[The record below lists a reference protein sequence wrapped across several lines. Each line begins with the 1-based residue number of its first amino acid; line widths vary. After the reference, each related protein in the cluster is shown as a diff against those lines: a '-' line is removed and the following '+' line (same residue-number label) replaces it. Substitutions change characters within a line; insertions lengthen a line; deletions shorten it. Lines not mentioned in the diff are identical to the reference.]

1 MRSTTLMV
9 DRTVKNSV
17 ARCTQGSGKHMGKL
31 DNKVAIVTG
40 GSRGI
45 GAASALALADEG
57 ADVAISYS
65 SSADQAKAVV
75 AGLEAKGVRAAA
87 FQADQA
93 DATQAAGLIRR
104 VVEQFG
110 KLDILVNN
118 AAVGGGGLV
127 DGELVDQAAI
137 ERQLAVNYTSVV
149 AGIQTAVPLLPE
161 GGRIV
166 SISSGVA
173 TRAGFRG
180 MAYYTGT
187 KSALEGFSRGAARDL
202 AHRGITVNVIQ
213 PGFIDTDGNPADGP
227 AAATFLPTT
236 AMGRYGRPEE
246 IAAGVVFLAGPQAS
260 YVTGAVLR
268 IDGGYGA

>member
-1 MRSTTLMV
+1 
-9 DRTVKNSV
+9 
-17 ARCTQGSGKHMGKL
+17 MGKL
-31 DNKVAIVTG
+31 DGKVAIVTG

-45 GAASALALADEG
+45 GAATALALADEG

-65 SSADQAKAVV
+65 SSEGRAKAVV
-75 AGLEAKGVRAAA
+75 AELEAKGVRAAA
-87 FQADQA
+87 FRADQA
-93 DATQAAGLIRR
+93 DAAQAVGLIHS

-118 AAVGGGGLV
+118 AATSGGDLV
-127 DGELVDQAAI
+127 DSELVDQAAI
-137 ERQLAVNYTSVV
+137 DRQLAVNYTSVV
-149 AGIQTAVPLLPE
+149 AGIGAAFPLLPD

-173 TRAGFRG
+173 ARAGFPG

-202 AHRGITVNVIQ
+202 AHRGITVNVVQ
-213 PGFIDTDGNPADGP
+213 PGFVDTEGNPADGP
-227 AAATFLPTT
+227 AASVFLPTT

-246 IAAGVVFLAGPQAS
+246 IAAGVVFLASPQAS
-260 YVTGAVLR
+260 YVTGTVLR
-268 IDGGYGA
+268 IDGGYSA

>member
-1 MRSTTLMV
+1 MGTL
-9 DRTVKNSV
+9 N
-17 ARCTQGSGKHMGKL
+17 G
-31 DNKVAIVTG
+31 KVAIVTG

-65 SSADQAKAVV
+65 ASADRADTVV
-75 AGLEAKGVRAAA
+75 AELAAKGVRAAA

-104 VVEQFG
+104 VAERFG
-110 KLDILVNN
+110 RLDILVNN
-118 AAVGGGGLV
+118 AGVTAAAPV
-127 DGELVDQAAI
+127 DSEHTDEAALD
-137 ERQLAVNYTSVV
+137 RQLAVNYLGAV
-149 AGIQTAVPLLPE
+149 ASIRAAHPLLPE

-166 SISSGVA
+166 SISTGA
-173 TRAGFRG
+173 AARTGFPG
-180 MAYYTGT
+180 MADYAAG
-187 KSALEGFSRGAARDL
+187 KAALEAYSRGAARDL
-202 AHRGITVNVIQ
+202 AHRGITVNIIQ
-213 PGFIDTDGNPADGP
+213 SGFIDTEMNPADSP
-227 AAATFLPTT
+227 AASMFLSTT

-246 IAAGVVFLAGPQAS
+246 IAAGVAFLAGPQAS

>member
-1 MRSTTLMV
+1 M
-9 DRTVKNSV
+9 DRAVKNSL
-17 ARCTQGSGKHMGKL
+17 ARCIEGSEKHMGKL
-31 DNKVAIVTG
+31 DNKVAVVTG

-75 AGLEAKGVRAAA
+75 AELEAKGVRAAA

-93 DATQAAGLIRR
+93 DATQAAGLIGR
-104 VVEQFG
+104 VVERFG
-110 KLDILVNN
+110 KLDVLVNN
-118 AAVGGGGLV
+118 AAAGGRGLV
-127 DGELVDQAAI
+127 DGEGVDQAGI
-137 ERQLAVNYTSVV
+137 DRQLAINYTSVV
-149 AGIQTAVPLLPE
+149 AGIEAAVPLLPD

-173 TRAGFRG
+173 TRAGFQG

-202 AHRGITVNVIQ
+202 AHRGITVNIIQ
-213 PGFIDTDGNPADGP
+213 PGFIDTEGNPADGP
-227 AAATFLPTT
+227 AASMFLPTT
-236 AMGRYGRPEE
+236 AIGRYGRPEE
-246 IAAGVVFLAGPQAS
+246 IAAGVVFLASPQAS
-260 YVTGAVLR
+260 YVTGSVLR
-268 IDGGYGA
+268 IDGGYAA

>member
-1 MRSTTLMV
+1 
-9 DRTVKNSV
+9 
-17 ARCTQGSGKHMGKL
+17 MGKL
-31 DNKVAIVTG
+31 DGRVAIVTG

-65 SSADQAKAVV
+65 SSADRAKDVV
-75 AGLEAKGVRAAA
+75 ADLEAKGVRAAA

-93 DATQAAGLIRR
+93 DSTQSAGLIIS
-104 VVEQFG
+104 VVQQFG

-118 AAVGGGGLV
+118 AAAGGGSPV
-127 DGELVDQAAI
+127 DSETPDRAAI
-137 ERQLAVNYTSVV
+137 ERQLAVNYTGVV
-149 AGIQTAVPLLPE
+149 AAIQAASALLPD

-166 SISSGVA
+166 NISSGVA
-173 TRAGFRG
+173 SRAGFPG

-213 PGFIDTDGNPADGP
+213 PGFVDTEGNPADGP
-227 AAATFLPTT
+227 GASLFLPTT

-246 IAAGVVFLAGPQAS
+246 IAAGVVFLTSPEAS

>member
-1 MRSTTLMV
+1 
-9 DRTVKNSV
+9 
-17 ARCTQGSGKHMGKL
+17 MGKL

-65 SSADQAKAVV
+65 SSAERAEAVV
-75 AGLEAKGVRAAA
+75 ADLEAKGVRAAA
-87 FQADQA
+87 FRADQA
-93 DATQAAGLIRR
+93 DAAEAAALIRR
-104 VVEQFG
+104 VVERFG

-118 AAVGGGGLV
+118 AAVGGGDLV
-127 DGELVDQAAI
+127 GSELVDEAAV

-149 AGIQTAVPLLPE
+149 AGIQAAVPLLPE

-166 SISSGVA
+166 SVSSGVA
-173 TRAGFRG
+173 ARAGFQG

-202 AHRGITVNVIQ
+202 AHRGITVNVVQ
-213 PGFIDTDGNPADGP
+213 PGFVDTEGNPADGP
-227 AAATFLPTT
+227 AASMFLPTA

-246 IAAGVVFLAGPQAS
+246 IAAGVVFLASPQAS

-268 IDGGYGA
+268 IDGGYAA

>member
-1 MRSTTLMV
+1 MSLWFDKGSR
-9 DRTVKNSV
+9 KN
-17 ARCTQGSGKHMGKL
+17 MGKL
-31 DNKVAIVTG
+31 DGKVALVTG

-65 SSADQAKAVV
+65 ASADRANAVV
-75 AGLEAKGVRAAA
+75 AELKAKGVHAAA
-87 FQADQA
+87 FRADQA
-93 DATQAAGLIRR
+93 DATQAVGLIHG

-127 DGELVDQAAI
+127 GGQPVDQAAI
-137 ERQLAVNYTSVV
+137 DRQLAVNYSSVV
-149 AGIQTAVPLLPE
+149 AGIQAAAAVLPA

-166 SISSGVA
+166 TISSGVA
-173 TRAGFRG
+173 LRAGFQG
-180 MAYYTGT
+180 MAHYAGT
-187 KSALEGFSRGAARDL
+187 KSAVEGFSKGAARDL
-202 AHRGITVNVIQ
+202 APQDITVNVIQ
-213 PGFIDTDGNPADGP
+213 PGFIDTEGNPSDGP
-227 AAATFLPTT
+227 AAPMFLPTA

-246 IAAGVVFLAGPQAS
+246 IAAGVAFLASPQAS
-260 YVTGAVLR
+260 YITGAVLR